1 MRVFVYVEH
10 KDGVADD
17 SALELI
23 SAAALIAP
31 DASVTAVVTGSGAD
45 LDAVCNEMI
54 KSYSEVIKV
63 DSEDLTY
70 PNGEAVRKALI
81 SLLPADALVLIPHTT
96 FGMDLGPGLAIKL
109 DSPFISDVAAID
121 KVDGDILTAVRQE
134 FGGQVNTHVQCS
146 LEQGAVIN
154 VRQGAFVADES
165 KSADGSVIDRSAE
178 TRDLSC
184 GRRFLEVVDAEKGEV
199 DITKEDVLVSIGRG
213 IGKDTNIEIAQN
225 LADAMGAAL
234 SCSRPV
240 VDSKWLEKARQ
251 VGTSGQTVKPKVYLA
266 CGISGALQHLGGL
279 KGNPFVIAINTNPH
293 APIFQIADVGVLAD
307 ILSFLPELTKA
318 IQESQ

>member
-1 MRVFVYVEH
+1 MRVFAYIDH

-17 SALELI
+17 SAWELI
-23 SAAALIAP
+23 TTASQVAP
-31 DASVTAVVTGSGAD
+31 DTAVTAIVTGSGAD
-45 LDAVCNEMI
+45 LDAVCSEMV

-63 DSEDLTY
+63 DSEDLSY
-70 PNGEAVRKALI
+70 PNGEAIRKALV
-81 SLLPADALVLIPHTT
+81 SLLPADALLLIPHNT

-109 DSPFISDVAAID
+109 DLPFISDVAAIE
-121 KVDGDILTAVRQE
+121 KVEGDFLTVVRQE
-134 FGGQVNTHVQCS
+134 YGGQVNTHVQCS
-146 LEQGAVIN
+146 LAQGVVIN

-165 KSADGSVIDRSAE
+165 KSAGGRIVDRSAE
-178 TRDLSC
+178 VGDLRC
-184 GRRFLEVVDAEKGEV
+184 RRRFLEVVAAEKGDV

-213 IGKDTNIEIAQN
+213 IGKDSNIEIAQN

-279 KGNPFVIAINTNPH
+279 KGKPYIVAINTNPH
-293 APIFQIADVGVLAD
+293 APIFQVADVGILAD
-307 ILSFLPELTKA
+307 ILDFLPQLTEAVREL
-318 IQESQ
+318 